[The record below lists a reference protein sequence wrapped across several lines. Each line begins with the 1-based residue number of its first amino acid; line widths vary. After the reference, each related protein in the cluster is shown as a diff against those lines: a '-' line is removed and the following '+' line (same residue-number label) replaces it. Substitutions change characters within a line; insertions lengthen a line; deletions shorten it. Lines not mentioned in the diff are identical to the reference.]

1 MPLSR
6 GQKIERE
13 ISEQAMD
20 PTQTFLR
27 NILKAQNERLLEEI
41 AAKFGL
47 DPNVLK
53 QKYLTPTFYSVEIKK
68 MS

>member
-1 MPLSR
+1 
-6 GQKIERE
+6 
-13 ISEQAMD
+13 MD

-53 QKYLTPTFYSVEIKK
+53 QRYLTPTFYNVEIKK